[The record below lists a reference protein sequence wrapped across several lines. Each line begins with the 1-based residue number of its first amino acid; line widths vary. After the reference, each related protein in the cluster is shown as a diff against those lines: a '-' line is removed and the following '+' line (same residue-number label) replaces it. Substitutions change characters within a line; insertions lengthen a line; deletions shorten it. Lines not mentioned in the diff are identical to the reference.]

1 MKIIYT
7 NISTGVNFPKPFGT
21 MKNIVL
27 ICECSRELSSFWL
40 QKIRHYKEAMETFL
54 ELQNTYLTQFYGI
67 TETEKALIFVFEFA
81 AEGPL
86 DQYIKSE
93 R

>member
-1 MKIIYT
+1 M
-7 NISTGVNFPKPFGT
+7 G
-21 MKNIVL
+21 
-27 ICECSRELSSFWL
+27 
-40 QKIRHYKEAMETFL
+40 TFL
-54 ELQNTYLTQFYGI
+54 ELQNPYLPQFYGT

-86 DQYIKSE
+86 DQYIRNE

>member
-1 MKIIYT
+1 M
-7 NISTGVNFPKPFGT
+7 
-21 MKNIVL
+21 
-27 ICECSRELSSFWL
+27 

-54 ELQNTYLTQFYGI
+54 ELQNPYLTQFYGI
-67 TETEKALIFVFEFA
+67 TQTEKALIFVFEFA

>member
-1 MKIIYT
+1 M
-7 NISTGVNFPKPFGT
+7 G
-21 MKNIVL
+21 
-27 ICECSRELSSFWL
+27 
-40 QKIRHYKEAMETFL
+40 AFL
-54 ELQNTYLTQFYGI
+54 ELQNSYLTQFYGI